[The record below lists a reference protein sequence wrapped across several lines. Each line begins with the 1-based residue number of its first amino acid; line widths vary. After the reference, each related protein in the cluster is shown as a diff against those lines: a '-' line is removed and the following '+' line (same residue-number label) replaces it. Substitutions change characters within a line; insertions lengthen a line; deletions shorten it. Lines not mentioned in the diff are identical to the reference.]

1 MCLAYAMVSRILAIP
16 TAVMSSCRRAEC
28 WPAWYMVLSPL
39 TVPEPETNRTLK
51 CIHTMPS
58 AKYSDSLHGI
68 RGVRSSMD
76 RTHQSL
82 RAPVVEPEETICLFC
97 GTLKQISEL
106 YNQAGDISPRDS
118 GSRKEII
125 ARNAAA
131 TRQDQRIMA
140 AISSANL
147 IAREVHSHKSC

>member
-1 MCLAYAMVSRILAIP
+1 MVSRILAIP
-16 TAVMSSCRRAEC
+16 TAVMSSCR
-28 WPAWYMVLSPL
+28 VLAGQVHDAISS
-39 TVPEPETNRTLK
+39 VPEPETNRTLK

-82 RAPVVEPEETICLFC
+82 RAPVVEPEEKICLFC

-106 YNQAGDISPRDS
+106 YNQAGDISTRDS

-125 ARNAAA
+125 AERCCHT
-131 TRQDQRIMA
+131 TRSKDYGSNQFSESDR
-140 AISSANL
+140 
-147 IAREVHSHKSC
+147 

>member
-16 TAVMSSCRRAEC
+16 TAVMSSCR
-28 WPAWYMVLSPL
+28 VLAGLVHGAISS
-39 TVPEPETNRTLK
+39 VPEPETNRTLK

-58 AKYSDSLHGI
+58 AKYSDSLHSV

-82 RAPVVEPEETICLFC
+82 RAPVVEPEEKICLFC
-97 GTLKQISEL
+97 GTLKQISQL
-106 YNQAGDISPRDS
+106 YNQAGDISTRDS

-125 ARNAAA
+125 AERCCHT
-131 TRQDQRIMA
+131 TRSKDYGSNQFSESDR
-140 AISSANL
+140 
-147 IAREVHSHKSC
+147 